1 MDCYFAPSCKNAGI
15 TPTMFKMREFL
26 LRKKQKEL
34 SEYKAMYIIK
44 GYFLLFLPSITQKHP
59 RIIKGSPS
67 SV

>member
-1 MDCYFAPSCKNAGI
+1 MYS
-15 TPTMFKMREFL
+15 TMFKMRELL

-44 GYFLLFLPSITQKHP
+44 DYFFTFSPGITQKHP
-59 RIIKGSPS
+59 RAIKGSPS